1 MQATPL
7 PMIEPHEDDPI
18 AEERIAYWLQH
29 PEAAPK
35 QFDSLMFQV
44 VTQGMIDTCDRI
56 EPILKR
62 QGSVLSAKA
71 NALKEIEAI
80 RQEAKHRIGSAM
92 LERL

>member
-1 MQATPL
+1 MKPTPL

-44 VTQGMIDTCDRI
+44 VTQGMIDACDRI
-56 EPILKR
+56 EPILKQ
-62 QGSVLSAKA
+62 QGSIKSATA
-71 NALKEIEAI
+71 SALKEIEYI
-80 RQEAKHRIGSAM
+80 RREAKHRVGDATLS
-92 LERL
+92 RL